1 MIHHDLFTFTLF
13 FAPAFCLTFLLCY
26 TTLTTKELCSM
37 SICLVVVAGIAL
49 VSVAEG
55 GFSQAIIALVVGV
68 FSLSGVLL
76 GVAAGL
82 VRRHMRKKGRW
93 QPWVIVGACVLS
105 AVLSALLSAS
115 NPLQYSEQE
124 TIYIYGELGAY
135 AVLTLSATLLG
146 SLISVAASAIQ
157 RRKKTAPPAP
167 SEKESL

>member
-26 TTLTTKELCSM
+26 TALTTKELWSM

-55 GFSQAIIALVVGV
+55 GFSQAIIALVIGV

-76 GVAAGL
+76 GVIAGL
-82 VRRHMRKKGRW
+82 VRRHMRKKSRW
-93 QPWVIVGACVLS
+93 QPWLAVAAVVLS

-124 TIYIYGELGAY
+124 TIYIYGELGTY
-135 AVLTLSATLLG
+135 AVLALSSALLG
-146 SLISVAASAIQ
+146 SLISAAASALR
-157 RRKKTAPPAP
+157 RRKTTPPP
-167 SEKESL
+167 TEE